1 MARKKKTASF
11 VLTLKLDTEKHQSDI
26 MNKRFEVSRKI
37 YNACLG
43 EILKRYKH
51 LVRSRAY
58 KTALKEYRS
67 VRNEISE
74 IASKHPKKKIPT
86 AGKDKLKILKKRKK
100 ELSRTLSDLRL
111 SHGVSEY
118 QLHAFVGPMNRYFG
132 KNTDSNTAQKLATR
146 AYQALEKV
154 MFSDGENVHFKG
166 FGGLNSVEGKTNRS
180 GIRFKENAVHWNG
193 LEIPVMIRKNDL
205 YAQEAL
211 SRSRVKYCRIVRRFV
226 RNRYAFYVQLVME
239 GNPPPKRNPE
249 DTVRRTYGNGRVG
262 IDPSLQSI
270 AVSST
275 TKVSLV
281 ELAPS
286 VDSMDQKIR
295 RIQRYLDR
303 SRRATNPDLFNAD
316 GTVKRGRHRWVC
328 SNGYMRAFFELKELK
343 RKKRMVLRQEHNILS
358 NEILALGTEI
368 YVEKMDFKAL
378 AKRARDT
385 EISETTGRYKRKK
398 RFGKSIGTKAPAQ
411 FLTILDQKLQA
422 IGKEILYINTYT
434 FKASQYDHVT
444 DTYTKKSLSQRW
456 TSVGDLR
463 VQRDLYSA
471 FLIMNSH
478 ENLQHTDRDRCF
490 DTFEH
495 FLAKHDQEIELLR
508 KPEDLKLF
516 SSFGVNRTA

>member
-1 MARKKKTASF
+1 
-11 VLTLKLDTEKHQSDI
+11 
-26 MNKRFEVSRKI
+26 
-37 YNACLG
+37 
-43 EILKRYKH
+43 
-51 LVRSRAY
+51 
-58 KTALKEYRS
+58 
-67 VRNEISE
+67 
-74 IASKHPKKKIPT
+74 
-86 AGKDKLKILKKRKK
+86 
-100 ELSRTLSDLRL
+100 
-111 SHGVSEY
+111 
-118 QLHAFVGPMNRYFG
+118 
-132 KNTDSNTAQKLATR
+132 
-146 AYQALEKV
+146 
-154 MFSDGENVHFKG
+154 
-166 FGGLNSVEGKTNRS
+166 
-180 GIRFKENAVHWNG
+180 
-193 LEIPVMIRKNDL
+193 
-205 YAQEAL
+205 
-211 SRSRVKYCRIVRRFV
+211 
-226 RNRYAFYVQLVME
+226 
-239 GNPPPKRNPE
+239 
-249 DTVRRTYGNGRVG
+249 
-262 IDPSLQSI
+262 
-270 AVSST
+270 
-275 TKVSLV
+275 
-281 ELAPS
+281 
-286 VDSMDQKIR
+286 
-295 RIQRYLDR
+295 
-303 SRRATNPDLFNAD
+303 
-316 GTVKRGRHRWVC
+316 
-328 SNGYMRAFFELKELK
+328 MRAFFELKELK

-411 FLTILDQKLQA
+411 FLTTLDQKLQA

-508 KPEDLKLF
+508 KTEDLKLF